1 MSKNNSKNLIFGRIY
16 SFLSRVS
23 NGYVLQASSQPLS
36 EQQQWEEI
44 ENIGLKNPE
53 GTKVLIDRALQEKSL
68 SNIDVD
74 IESQEFLD
82 EINKRAFI
90 KNVKQKVA
98 FAVGAVPMFRTLQE
112 ISVATALN
120 PQAQI
125 PLNLPLYFGASMPA
139 FVLLHIVEH
148 VLPMGPARVVV
159 KGTKILTGIPFCVT
173 SELVDKLGSGILK
186 TFHLPDTHLN
196 MQCTIGVP
204 SDITLQDVFED
215 MKRWSELNPEAN
227 KKVIKALYKLQHFP
241 ID

>member
-1 MSKNNSKNLIFGRIY
+1 
-16 SFLSRVS
+16 
-23 NGYVLQASSQPLS
+23 
-36 EQQQWEEI
+36 
-44 ENIGLKNPE
+44 
-53 GTKVLIDRALQEKSL
+53 L

-82 EINKRAFI
+82 EINKRAFV

-125 PLNLPLYFGASMPA
+125 PLNLPLYFGVSMPA

-173 SELVDKLGSGILK
+173 SELVDKFGSRILK
-186 TFHLPDTHLN
+186 TFHLPDTPLN
-196 MQCTIGVP
+196 MQGTIGMP
-204 SDITLQDVFED
+204 SDIKLQDVFED
-215 MKRWSELNPEAN
+215 MKRWIEEDENAIQQVVRTLYELQRRKTN
-227 KKVIKALYKLQHFP
+227 
-241 ID
+241 